1 MTGSPNLTGALLV
14 RCDLLS
20 GSSGVFGGSS
30 VFSCTGSSV
39 LRALSGSCWVPLSG
53 VSSLSGVD
61 WSSSTG

>member
-1 MTGSPNLTGALLV
+1 MTGLPNLTGALLV

-39 LRALSGSCWVPLSG
+39 LGVSSVSCWVPLSG
-53 VSSLSGVD
+53 VFSLFGVD
-61 WSSSTG
+61 WSS